1 MLPSWLR
8 RRVPVFLMAIVVLRQ
23 YFEVDVEND
32 GVTLS
37 CVYNDINVFILLINM
52 EKVLIIRELEK

>member
-1 MLPSWLR
+1 
-8 RRVPVFLMAIVVLRQ
+8 MAIVVLRQ